1 VALALAQIAPLLTP
15 KSVSHLITFFV
26 SVGLGDRSPEV
37 RKNML
42 AAALA
47 AVDLHG
53 KVRYRTYCY
62 LLECVWQLPYQRSW
76 SRGYYFFIS
85 GDFSLETGYLMS
97 VFAVFLS
104 PSTDYWDNTLK

>member
-1 VALALAQIAPLLTP
+1 VEQPVDTWEPRSGVALALAQIAPLLTP
-15 KSVSHLITFFV
+15 KSVSNLITFFV

-53 KVRYRTYCY
+53 KVRRETYFCHLHCSYQSDRDVSTSLY
-62 LLECVWQLPYQRSW
+62 LGLSAERPCGSVCTFPRS
-76 SRGYYFFIS
+76 
-85 GDFSLETGYLMS
+85 LH
-97 VFAVFLS
+97 
-104 PSTDYWDNTLK
+104 

>member
-1 VALALAQIAPLLTP
+1 MDTWEPRSGVALALAHIAPLLSP
-15 KSVSHLITFFV
+15 KSVSHLISFFV

-53 KVRYRTYCY
+53 KVRHRKYVDSYNAD
-62 LLECVWQLPYQRSW
+62 
-76 SRGYYFFIS
+76 IS
-85 GDFSLETGYLMS
+85 QITKHCS
-97 VFAVFLS
+97 
-104 PSTDYWDNTLK
+104 

>member
-1 VALALAQIAPLLTP
+1 LPPRLDSFGRVIEQPVDTWEPRSGVALALAQIAPLLSP
-15 KSVSHLITFFV
+15 KSVSHLISFFV

-53 KVRYRTYCY
+53 KVRHRSMVTLT
-62 LLECVWQLPYQRSW
+62 LLTSV
-76 SRGYYFFIS
+76 IS
-85 GDFSLETGYLMS
+85 
-97 VFAVFLS
+97 
-104 PSTDYWDNTLK
+104 

>member
-1 VALALAQIAPLLTP
+1 MPPRLDSFGRVIEQPVDTWEPRSGVALALAQIAPLLSP
-15 KSVSHLITFFV
+15 KSVSHLISFFV

-53 KVRYRTYCY
+53 KVRHRSMVTLT
-62 LLECVWQLPYQRSW
+62 LLTSV
-76 SRGYYFFIS
+76 IS
-85 GDFSLETGYLMS
+85 
-97 VFAVFLS
+97 
-104 PSTDYWDNTLK
+104 

>member
-1 VALALAQIAPLLTP
+1 VDTWEPRSGVALALAQIASLLSP
-15 KSVSHLITFFV
+15 KSVSHLISFFV

-53 KVRYRTYCY
+53 KVRHRKC
-62 LLECVWQLPYQRSW
+62 
-76 SRGYYFFIS
+76 GDYYS
-85 GDFSLETGYLMS
+85 AD
-97 VFAVFLS
+97 LS
-104 PSTDYWDNTLK
+104 QILKHCS